1 MQDDR
6 LERVILVINH
16 HADQIATVR
25 QVLDAKADQY
35 HLQVIDNGAAALEWL
50 KSSEV
55 SQPSHRPDLILLN
68 LDFPHQNS
76 LAMLTDLKGDANL
89 RRIPVIVIS
98 DSGQMDTVFQSYFHQ
113 GNCYVTTSND
123 TQQLAAIIQQIES
136 FWLGIVTLPS

>member
-6 LERVILVINH
+6 LERVILVVNH

-35 HLQVIDNGAAALEWL
+35 HLRVIDSEAAALAWL

-55 SQPSHRPDLILLN
+55 SKPSHRPNLILLN
-68 LDFPHQNS
+68 LDFPCQNS
-76 LAMLTDLKGDANL
+76 LAMLMALKGDANL

-98 DSGQMDTVFQSYFHQ
+98 ESGQMDTVFQSYFHQ
-113 GNCYVTTSND
+113 GNCYVTNSAD
-123 TQQLAAIIQQIES
+123 MQQLATIIQQIES
-136 FWLGIVTLPS
+136 FWLEIVTLPS